1 MRQKLK
7 PDYDPEEVQAELI
20 ESIVAE
26 YNSGSSIRAV
36 AKTFSLSPMKVR
48 KLLITGGVY
57 STEYSEQINALY
69 KDGKT
74 VAEIAEALHTTTANV
89 NAYLPYE
96 RIVYKMDEKSL
107 EADRQQRDRDRK
119 KGLLPPVEPS
129 ATESLQNV
137 NALSNALSRKRD
149 KTMIIIVGQ
158 KLRKMLPAD
167 VFDNTSDPLARDRS
181 ATWSGYEGG
190 RRILHVPTDP
200 DKDIWCAEATTSGR
214 GKNKK
219 VGVVLMSANCGFI
232 VVSELPHFNPVFSKE
247 ELDQVDYME
256 RRCADEQNREAAEE
270 YRAVLEIA
278 FINAIRQG
286 FLDFSLP
293 ENRVLDYTDTIARVE
308 FVKGK
313 RSTPGVRLE
322 EWIEREL
329 IWEPG
334 DDPVAQYN
342 IKSNWD
348 RRKFGNSGEYRDVT
362 GHTQMMLGMTHD
374 EAMKW
379 LTDFLKPVNAAESV
393 EK

>member
-26 YNSGSSIRAV
+26 YTSVSSIRAV

-74 VAEIAEALHTTTANV
+74 VAEIAELLHTTTANV

-96 RIVYKMDEKSL
+96 RIVYKMDEKSV
-107 EADRQQRDRDRK
+107 EADRQQRYRDRK
-119 KGLLPPVEPS
+119 KGVIEPS
-129 ATESLQNV
+129 QPSATTESLQTV
-137 NALSNALSRKRD
+137 DTFKRLRD

-158 KLRKMLPAD
+158 KLRRMLPAD
-167 VFDNTSDPLARDRS
+167 VFDNTSDPLARDQS

-190 RRILHVPTDP
+190 RRILHIPADP
-200 DKDIWCAEATTSGR
+200 DKDIWCAEATVAGR

-232 VVSELPHFNPVFSKE
+232 VVSELPAIPALFSKE
-247 ELDQVDYME
+247 ELDQMDYME
-256 RRCADEQNREAAEE
+256 RRSAYEQNREAAEE
-270 YRAVLEIA
+270 YRAVLETT

-286 FLDFSLP
+286 LLNFSLP

-308 FVKGK
+308 LVKGR

-329 IWEPG
+329 TWEAG

-348 RRKFGNSGEYRDVT
+348 RRKFGNSSEYRDVT
-362 GHTQMMLGMTHD
+362 GHTQMMLGMTRD
-374 EAMKW
+374 ESLRW
-379 LTDFLKPVNAAESV
+379 LTDFLKPVAV
-393 EK
+393 ERA

>member
-74 VAEIAEALHTTTANV
+74 VAEIAELLHTTTANV

-96 RIVYKMDEKSL
+96 RIVYKMDEKSV
-107 EADRQQRDRDRK
+107 EADRQQRYRDRK
-119 KGLLPPVEPS
+119 KGLIAPVEPTAPEIS
-129 ATESLQNV
+129 VKNEIRL
-137 NALSNALSRKRD
+137 RD

-167 VFDNTSDPLARDRS
+167 VFDNTSDPLARDQS

-190 RRILHVPTDP
+190 RRILHIPADP
-200 DKDIWCAEATTSGR
+200 DKDIWCAEATVAGR
-214 GKNKK
+214 GKNKN

-232 VVSELPHFNPVFSKE
+232 VVSELPATPALFSKE
-247 ELDQVDYME
+247 ELEQMDYME
-256 RRCADEQNREAAEE
+256 RRCADEKNREAAEE
-270 YRAVLEIA
+270 YRAVLETT

-286 FLDFSLP
+286 LLNFSLP

-308 FVKGK
+308 LVKGR

-329 IWEPG
+329 TWEPG

-348 RRKFGNSGEYRDVT
+348 RRKFGNSGEYRDVA
-362 GHTQMMLGMTHD
+362 GHTQMMLSMTRD
-374 EAMKW
+374 ESLQW
-379 LTDFLKPVNAAESV
+379 LTDFLKPVTADRA
-393 EK
+393 